1 MNIAGLVLAGGKSSR
16 YGTQKLFAEYEGAPL
31 VLKSV
36 RAFQKASLS
45 YYIVTNEEL
54 AAYFNKTDPFI
65 IEQTPHEGPLSALY
79 TGLHYV
85 QQHNFTHVQV
95 LAGDLP
101 YIDESFTVFMQQ
113 QLYRHPDSD
122 ILLPVHR
129 GLDQP
134 LHGLYHVNCLSKI
147 ERLLPDY
154 SSMRALYS
162 TVHTKRI
169 NFSDEVPYFKNINR
183 ITDWSD

>member
-16 YGTQKLFAEYEGAPL
+16 YGTQKLFADYEGAPL

-36 RAFQKASLS
+36 RALQQAPLS
-45 YYIVTNEEL
+45 YYIVTNEQL
-54 AAYFNKTDPFI
+54 AAYFNKKNPFI

-85 QQHNFTHVQV
+85 QQHHFTHVQV

-113 QLYRHPDSD
+113 QLNRYPDSD
-122 ILLPVHR
+122 VLLPVHG

-134 LHGLYHVNCLSKI
+134 LHGLYSVNCLSTI
-147 ERLLPDY
+147 ERLLPDF

-162 TVHTKRI
+162 TVDTKRI
-169 NFSDEVPYFKNINR
+169 NFADDVPYFKNINR
-183 ITDWSD
+183 ITDWRD